1 MVRNVLVALA
11 FAAAVSTGVFLY
23 LAEKREHAQAAK
35 ELSILQSQVRALL
48 SRSESESKRP
58 IFVLEKSD
66 IESASIASVAPTGSV
81 EFMPSAVASDV
92 APVPL
97 SFEERAFQEQQALDA
112 AAGRYEKIMLAEG
125 VDRTWSAETVAL
137 IRSNLTHSPAT
148 KVISTDCA
156 RSLCRVVVE
165 HDGPRDREGMVNA
178 IADLPPFSAGT
189 VYRDDPSV
197 TDRSRTIMYVG
208 RERGTL

>member
-11 FAAAVSTGVFLY
+11 LAAAVSAGVFLY
-23 LAEKREHAQAAK
+23 LTEKRDRTQGAK
-35 ELSILQSQVRALL
+35 ELSVLQSQVRALSARL
-48 SRSESESKRP
+48 ELESKRP
-58 IFVLEKSD
+58 IFVLEKAD
-66 IESASIASVAPTGSV
+66 IESASTASVALTDSAA
-81 EFMPSAVASDV
+81 FMPSAVPGDV
-92 APVPL
+92 PPVPL
-97 SFEERAFQEQQALDA
+97 SYEERAFQQQQALDA

-125 VDRTWSAETVAL
+125 VDRTWSAETAAL

-156 RSLCRVVVE
+156 RTICRVVVE
-165 HDGPRDREGMVNA
+165 HEGARDREAMVNA
-178 IADLPPFSAGT
+178 ISNLPPFSAGT

-197 TDRSRTIMYVG
+197 TDRSRTMLYVG